1 MEGRFTP
8 LAAEDPREVGGYR
21 LRARLGVGGMGRVYL
36 AFSPGGRALAI
47 KVVRAEHAEDE
58 EFRRR
63 FEQEIAAA
71 RRVQGM
77 YTAEVVDA
85 DATAAVPWLA
95 TAYVPG
101 PSLRQAVAEHGS
113 LPSETVFRLVAGVA
127 EGLVAVHACDIVHRD
142 LTPANVL
149 LAEDGPRVID
159 FGIAHA
165 AAATSLTRSGISIGT
180 PAFMAPEQVRGRPA
194 TAATDVF
201 ALGHLAVFAATG
213 HPAFG
218 EGNRDAMFYRIL
230 SEEPELTGCPED
242 LQPIVRR
249 CLAKE
254 PDDRPSLDE
263 VLAEVAGHAEPRL
276 PGDWLPDGVT
286 QAFKRYD
293 TALYTVH
300 ETKKKP
306 GQEKKPKQE
315 KKPQGDKKP
324 QQEKKPQQGKSQR
337 DNKRASPVGGVIA
350 VAALLAIPVIGAIGP
365 EKVLNAADEF
375 FSANSTSTTT
385 KRATGTTTTKR
396 TAATTTRK
404 ASTRTTTKKTTTT
417 TTRGAW
423 EGCSEA
429 AEAFETLEETRV
441 SDDRKVNA
449 AAYRKLANSL
459 DSIADTAGSAID
471 STLEK
476 LANGYQDVADY
487 LASGNTEAFSSLAAD
502 LNDDAAN
509 LLDRC
514 RG

>member
-1 MEGRFTP
+1 MEGRFTS

-63 FEQEIAAA
+63 FAHEIAAA
-71 RRVQGM
+71 RQVQGM
-77 YTAEVVDA
+77 YTAQVVDA
-85 DATAAVPWLA
+85 DAKAAVPWLA

-113 LPSETVFRLVAGVA
+113 LPSGTVFRLVAGVA
-127 EGLVAVHACDIVHRD
+127 EGLAAVHACDIVHRD

-180 PAFMAPEQVRGRPA
+180 PAFMAPEQIRGRPA

-213 HPAFG
+213 QPAFG

-263 VLAEVAGHAEPRL
+263 VLADVAGHTEPRL

-306 GQEKKPKQE
+306 GQQKKPQAEKKPRQ
-315 KKPQGDKKP
+315 D
-324 QQEKKPQQGKSQR
+324 KSQR

-350 VAALLAIPVIGAIGP
+350 AAALLAIPVIGAIGP
-365 EKVLNAADEF
+365 GKVLDAADEF

-396 TAATTTRK
+396 ATTTRK

-417 TTRGAW
+417 TTKGAW
-423 EGCSEA
+423 EGCSAA

-487 LASGNTEAFSSLAAD
+487 LAAGNTEAFGSLAAD
-502 LNDDAAN
+502 LNDEAAD
-509 LLDRC
+509 LFDRC

>member
-1 MEGRFTP
+1 MESRFTP
-8 LAAEDPREVGGYR
+8 LAGDDPGEVGGYR

-47 KVVRAEHAEDE
+47 KVVRTEHAEDE

-85 DATAAVPWLA
+85 DAKAAVPWLA

-101 PSLRQAVAEHGS
+101 PSLRQAVAEHGA
-113 LPSETVFRLVAGVA
+113 LPSDTVFRLLAGVA
-127 EGLVAVHACDIVHRD
+127 EGLAAVHACDIVHRD

-201 ALGHLAVFAATG
+201 AVGHLAVFAATG
-213 HPAFG
+213 RPAFG

-230 SEEPELTGCPED
+230 SEEPELSGCPDD
-242 LQPIVRR
+242 LRSIVLR

-254 PDDRPSLDE
+254 PGDRPSLEE
-263 VLAEVAGHAEPRL
+263 VLADVAGHTEPRM
-276 PGDWLPDGVT
+276 PGEWLPDDVT
-286 QAFKRYD
+286 RAFKRYD

-300 ETKKKP
+300 KTKVEPPREAKKEP
-306 GQEKKPKQE
+306 PTQAKNRG
-315 KKPQGDKKP
+315 
-324 QQEKKPQQGKSQR
+324 SL
-337 DNKRASPVGGVIA
+337 AGGLLGV
-350 VAALLAIPVIGAIGP
+350 ALLIGIPVFGAVGP
-365 EKVLNAADEF
+365 ERVMDAAGEF
-375 FSANSTSTTT
+375 FGAKSTTT
-385 KRATGTTTTKR
+385 KRTTTTTKR
-396 TAATTTRK
+396 TTTTTRK
-404 ASTRTTTKKTTTT
+404 AAATTRKTTTT
-417 TTRGAW
+417 TTTTRNAW
-423 EGCSEA
+423 KGCSEA
-429 AEAFETLEETRV
+429 AAAFDTLESTRV
-441 SDDRKVNA
+441 SDDRDVNA
-449 AAYRKLANSL
+449 AAYRKLADRL
-459 DSIADTAGSAID
+459 DTIADTAGSALD
-471 STLEK
+471 STLED
-476 LANGYQDVADY
+476 LANGYQDVADH
-487 LASGNTEAFSSLAAD
+487 LAAGNTDAFGSLAAK
-502 LNDDAAN
+502 LNEEAAA